1 MSRRT
6 LEFLLLLAA
15 CPPVFLL
22 YSMLMM
28 SLHSQVSLNMLI
40 VPIGLAGS
48 FLIAHL
54 ALRFFTPG
62 ADPALLPLVFV
73 IAGIGITFVTRLA
86 PDLATRQV
94 LWLLLGVGA
103 MIATLALVQN
113 LENLTKY
120 KYTVVGVGLVLL
132 LLPILIGVSRGGS
145 KLWLSF
151 GGISIQP
158 GELAKVCICLF
169 LAFFLAENR
178 ERMSIISHNIFG
190 VKIPHIR
197 MLFPLILMW
206 ALSLV
211 IVIFERDLGSAVL
224 FYSIF
229 LIMLFTATGRWSYI
243 VIGAIMLAVGGVG
256 AHHFFSHVQV
266 RFSIWL
272 DPFQDPSG
280 MGLQIV
286 QSLYSLADGGLFGMG
301 IGKGMAT
308 LIPVVESDFIFSSM
322 AEELGLL
329 GGAGVLLLFMLFA
342 IRGFATAARAKS
354 DAAAFV
360 AVGLTSAISL
370 QAFLIVGG
378 VTRLIPL
385 TGVTLPFMSQGGS
398 SLVASFIIV
407 ALLLR
412 CGDAATGRSVEMSGS
427 GVHAKLALAGKQA
440 IKAATGN
447 KPTVNSDEFDEGAI
461 DELSRIE
468 RSNFISRFKMFTPE
482 SGVLGRVALG
492 KRLTILVGTFTLLFA
507 ILIANLGYVQ
517 IIQAHD
523 LQQMP
528 NNNHTI
534 EQAASIK
541 RGSISTS
548 DGVIL
553 ARSVEQDGVYARQY
567 PEGKLA
573 AHVVGYISQR
583 YGTTGIESTQNETL
597 TGHKDYTNW
606 KNALDSLAGKALPG
620 NDVVLTINSKIQRA
634 AEEALGNERGAVV
647 VINPKTGAILSMA
660 SSPAFDANELQSYMS
675 SSEDRTSGPLYD
687 RATQALYAP
696 GSSFKV
702 VTLAGYLENKLG
714 TTADEIHSPAT
725 IEIGGGDI
733 NTFDKN
739 DYGTITLREALAYSS
754 NTAFAQLGDK
764 MGASALVETS
774 TKFGVGSDLGADFR
788 LVPSVMPNPK
798 EMTKWE
804 TAWAAC
810 GQPVGKHDSPA
821 GPQVTAVQNAEI
833 AAAIA
838 NHGVAMRPFVIEKI
852 LAPDGAQVT
861 QTNPSSLGTACS
873 ASTAKQVTDAMV
885 YTVTHGSASHAQ
897 VGSISIA
904 GKTGTA
910 EVGGSNTN
918 AWFIGFGPSADA
930 TVAIA
935 VVIEDGQSRYHIA
948 SQIAGQ
954 ILHVALAE
962 QGVTP

>member
-6 LEFLLLLAA
+6 LEILLLLAA

-22 YSMLMM
+22 YAMLMM
-28 SLHSQVSLNMLI
+28 STHAQLSLEMFV

-54 ALRFFTPG
+54 ALRYFTPG
-62 ADPALLPLVFV
+62 ADPALLPIVFV
-73 IAGIGITFVTRLA
+73 IAGVGITFVTRLA
-86 PDLATRQV
+86 PTLATRQV

-103 MIATLALVQN
+103 MIVTLALVQN

-145 KLWLSF
+145 KLWLSI

-178 ERMSIISHNIFG
+178 ERMSVISHNIFG
-190 VKIPHIR
+190 IKIPHIR
-197 MLFPLILMW
+197 MLFPLLLMW

-224 FYSIF
+224 FYGIF

-243 VIGAIMLAVGGVG
+243 VIGAILLVVGGIG
-256 AHHFFSHVQV
+256 AYHFFSHVQV

-286 QSLYSLADGGLFGMG
+286 QSLYSLADGGLFGSG
-301 IGKGMAT
+301 IGKGLAT
-308 LIPVVESDFIFSSM
+308 KIPVVESDFIFSSM

-329 GGAGVLLLFMLFA
+329 GGSAILLLFMLFA

-412 CGDAATGRSVEMSGS
+412 CGDAGTGRSVEMSGS

-447 KPTVNSDEFDEGAI
+447 KPTVNADEFDDDLPG
-461 DELSRIE
+461 DELTRIE
-468 RSNFISRFKMFTPE
+468 RTNFISRFKMFTPE

-507 ILIANLGYVQ
+507 ALIANLGYIQ
-517 IIQAHD
+517 IVQAHD
-523 LQQMP
+523 LQHMP

-534 EQAASIK
+534 EQAAAIK

-553 ARSVEQDGVYARQY
+553 AQSVEQDGVYARVY
-567 PEGKLA
+567 PQGKLA
-573 AHVVGYISQR
+573 SHVVGYVSQR
-583 YGTTGIESTQNETL
+583 YGTTGVESTQNETL
-597 TGHKDYTNW
+597 TGHKDYANW

-620 NDVVLTINSKIQRA
+620 NDVVLTINSKIQEA
-634 AEEALGNERGAVV
+634 AEQALQNERGAVV
-647 VINPKTGAILSMA
+647 VINPKTGAILAMA
-660 SSPAFDANELQSYMS
+660 SSPNFDANKLESYMKNS
-675 SSEDRTSGPLYD
+675 DKDQHGPLYD

-702 VTLAGYLENKLG
+702 VTLTGYLENKLG
-714 TTADEIHSPAT
+714 SINDNIESPST
-725 IEIGGGDI
+725 IEIGGADI

-739 DYGTITLREALAYSS
+739 DYGTITLREALAHSS
-754 NTAFAQLGDK
+754 NTAFAQLGDR
-764 MGASALVETS
+764 MGASLLVETS
-774 TKFGVGSDLGADFR
+774 AKFGIGTDLGADFR
-788 LVPSVMPNPK
+788 LATSVMPNPK

-810 GQPVGKHDSPA
+810 GQPVGEHESPA
-821 GPQVTAVQNAEI
+821 GPQLTAVQNAVI

-838 NHGVAMRPFVIEKI
+838 NHGVAMRPYLLDQV
-852 LAPDGAQVT
+852 LSPDGAQIN
-861 QTNPSSLGTACS
+861 QTKSSVLGTVCNAQ
-873 ASTAKQVTDAMV
+873 TARDVTDAMV
-885 YTVTHGSASHAQ
+885 YTVTHGSASAAQ
-897 VGSISIA
+897 VSKVSIA

-910 EVGGSNTN
+910 QVGGENTN
-918 AWFIGFGPSADA
+918 AWFIGFGPSDDA
-930 TVAIA
+930 SVALA
-935 VVIEDGQSRYHIA
+935 VVIEDNQNRYSIA
-948 SQIAGQ
+948 SKAASR
-954 ILHVALAE
+954 ILRVALAE
-962 QGVTP
+962 QGVK